1 MAGEGPGRGMPVPT
15 PTKTPAKARVTAGCL
30 LVASIA
36 NSTLFPLA
44 YWLVGSL
51 WTRQDIESAAPTVLI
66 FYGGFW
72 LSIFLLAANL
82 VALGLF
88 TLLKLPHRRRLAW
101 ALLAASAPL
110 LFVLSL
116 ELTAFLN
123 ANVI

>member
-1 MAGEGPGRGMPVPT
+1 MPVPI
-15 PTKTPAKARVTAGCL
+15 PTKTSARTGITALITAGCL

-44 YWLVGSL
+44 YWLAGSL
-51 WTRQDIESAAPTVLI
+51 WNRQDIESGAPSVLI

-72 LSIFLLAANL
+72 LSIFLLTANL

-110 LFVLSL
+110 LFILSL